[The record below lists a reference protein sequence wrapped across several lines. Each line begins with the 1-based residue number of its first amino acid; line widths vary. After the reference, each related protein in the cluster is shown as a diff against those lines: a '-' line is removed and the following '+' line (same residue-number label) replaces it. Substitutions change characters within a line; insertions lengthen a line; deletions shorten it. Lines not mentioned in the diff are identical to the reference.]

1 MPARAD
7 MPARAVVPVR
17 AVMPVRTDIRSAE
30 IFRTL
35 TISSADPPGGRP
47 GEAAPR
53 PAKAASVPREIPG
66 GDMRA
71 RTQLRKSTGG
81 GEGRRHTEA
90 SETVRPEK

>member
-1 MPARAD
+1 MTTDDAPGRSVSKNICHASVFLCCKSPAG
-7 MPARAVVPVR
+7 
-17 AVMPVRTDIRSAE
+17 
-30 IFRTL
+30 TL
-35 TISSADPPGGRP
+35 TISSADPSGSRP
-47 GEAAPR
+47 GEAAPG

-90 SETVRPEK
+90 SETVRPEKQ